1 MSMYKISFLL
11 ILAYVVLIGR
21 PVEQEYSLEPGWIS
35 DLSTEEYVTAPAS
48 GEVPF
53 TFSDHFGY
61 FSPDNAVMLHDK
73 VLYGI
78 ALDEKGFINYS
89 SINAALVLQSPDG
102 MVYGRL
108 DDAGYPFF
116 IGSRRFLLNSDGTA
130 LSEMNPDGEILWTNR
145 FSSMITD
152 VSASLTSLVVGTLN
166 SGIRMLDTSGKETFS
181 YKPEFSR
188 TNTVYGTAL
197 SSDDSSILV
206 ISGLDPQKVLLF
218 TKKNS
223 GYRIVFSMD
232 LEHEYRFQRQCGFS
246 VDGNFAYFD
255 YGSYLFLL
263 NTVRREVKEFPVGGT
278 LQRVVI
284 AGLNDLVYTSAETGD
299 VIRFSGFDLD
309 GDQIFRYTSRG
320 RDSFLDKDASGLYAG
335 AGDYLFKLKKV
346 KR

>member
-1 MSMYKISFLL
+1 MSMYRISFLL
-11 ILAYVVLIGR
+11 ILAYIVLIGR

-35 DLSTEEYVTAPAS
+35 DLSTDEDVASPVS

-61 FSPDNAVMLHDK
+61 FSPEKAVILHDK

-89 SINAALVLQSPDG
+89 SINAVLVLQSPEG

-108 DDAGYPFF
+108 DATGYPFF
-116 IGSRRFLLNSDGTA
+116 IGSRRFLLNSDGTV
-130 LSEMNPDGEILWTNR
+130 LSEMNPGGEILWTRR
-145 FSSMITD
+145 FSSMVTD

-166 SGIRMLDTSGKETFS
+166 SGIRMLDRSGKETFS
-181 YKPEFSR
+181 YKPEFGR

-197 SSDDSSILV
+197 SSNNSSILV

-218 TKKNS
+218 SKKKS
-223 GYRIVFSMD
+223 GYRIVFSKD
-232 LEHEYRFQRQCGFS
+232 LENEYRFQRQCGFS

-255 YGSYLFLL
+255 YGRFLSVL

-284 AGLNDLVYTSAETGD
+284 VGLNDLVYTSAKIGD

-320 RDSFLDKDASGLYAG
+320 RDSFLDKDSSGLYSG
-335 AGDYLFKLKKV
+335 AADYLFKLEMV